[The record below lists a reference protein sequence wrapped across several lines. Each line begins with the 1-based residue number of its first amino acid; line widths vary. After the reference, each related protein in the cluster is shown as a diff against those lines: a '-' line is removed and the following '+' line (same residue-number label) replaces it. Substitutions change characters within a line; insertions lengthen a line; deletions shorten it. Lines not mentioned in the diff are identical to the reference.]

1 LPAAKDRF
9 AGTGPKAPPAEHL
22 LSAVGLII
30 TGAGGTH
37 PAAVPPLSAPSPKG
51 VRLEQAVTVVSAS
64 VEQPHAVLEAMADGF
79 CIADADY
86 RVTYWNAAAERLFG
100 VTRGDALGRVLW
112 DVLPGA
118 SDPRVRERLARVAEQ
133 GSVLGMTLLN
143 DRELFVRHLSVHA
156 SALEGGIAL
165 QVRDSTEEQRLAD
178 QYDQLLE
185 SIRDGF
191 IAVDRE
197 WKIVYVNRSAEVLV
211 SLRRDRA
218 VGLELWGIFPSEPAY
233 LGEAIRATMAD
244 REPRH
249 LRALYPVGRVFR
261 GRCFDVS
268 IHPLPDGGVSML
280 FEDVTERIARE
291 VELARLAAEAEE
303 ASRAKSR
310 FFAAASHELRTPLNA
325 IVGYTHLL
333 ATHTYG
339 DVPAGAARASERASV
354 CAEHLARLVD
364 DVLLLTTLEID
375 RLPIFNSPV
384 VLSAFLPA
392 MLPHL
397 QQQAEAKRLAF
408 EVDVADDVPP
418 VETDPERVRQV
429 VTSLVG
435 NAIKFTSRGTVR
447 IAVREVEGGWME
459 IAVSDTG
466 PGVPEGE
473 RERIFSPFEQ
483 LGEEARTDSLNRGTG
498 LGLTIARQLA
508 RRLGGDILVRDGLPY
523 GGEADADGTGA
534 EFVLRLPIEAPA
546 SVPEPA
552 AK

>member
-1 LPAAKDRF
+1 MEP
-9 AGTGPKAPPAEHL
+9 
-22 LSAVGLII
+22 
-30 TGAGGTH
+30 
-37 PAAVPPLSAPSPKG
+37 
-51 VRLEQAVTVVSAS
+51 AVTVVPAS
-64 VEQPHAVLEAMADGF
+64 VEVPRHAALEALADGF
-79 CIADADY
+79 CIADGDY

-100 VTRGDALGRVLW
+100 IARAEAMGRALW
-112 DVLPGA
+112 DVLPGTA
-118 SDPRVRERLARVAEQ
+118 DPRIRERLARVAEH
-133 GSVLGMTLLN
+133 GTVLRLTLLS

-156 SALEGGIAL
+156 TPLDGGVALH
-165 QVRDSTEEQRLAD
+165 VRDATAEQRVAD

-218 VGLELWGIFPSEPAY
+218 TGVELWDIFPSEPAY

-249 LRALYPVGRVFR
+249 LQALYPVGRVFR

-310 FFAAASHELRTPLNA
+310 FFAAVSHELRTPLNA

-339 DVPAGAARASERASV
+339 EVPAGATRASERASV

-364 DVLLLTTLEID
+364 DVLLLTTVEID
-375 RLPIFNSPV
+375 RLPLFHAPV
-384 VLSAFLPA
+384 DLAVLLPG

-397 QQQAEAKRLAF
+397 LQQAEAKRLAF
-408 EVDVADDVPP
+408 SLELPAELPP
-418 VETDPERVRQV
+418 VETDPERLRQI
-429 VTSLVG
+429 VTSLLG
-435 NAIKFTSRGTVR
+435 NAIKFTSRGGVR
-447 IAVREVEGGWME
+447 LQARVNGGWME
-459 IAVSDTG
+459 ISVSDTG
-466 PGVPEGE
+466 PGVREAD
-473 RERIFSPFEQ
+473 RERIFAPFEQ
-483 LGEEARTDSLNRGTG
+483 IGDDARSDSLNRGTG
-498 LGLTIARQLA
+498 LGLTIARPHA
-508 RRLGGDILVRDGLPY
+508 RRLGGDIEVRDAAPAEGAETKADVDA
-523 GGEADADGTGA
+523 GVDADAETPGQTGA
-534 EFVLRLPIEAPA
+534 EFVLRLPL
-546 SVPEPA
+546 S
-552 AK
+552 

>member
-1 LPAAKDRF
+1 M
-9 AGTGPKAPPAEHL
+9 
-22 LSAVGLII
+22 
-30 TGAGGTH
+30 
-37 PAAVPPLSAPSPKG
+37 
-51 VRLEQAVTVVSAS
+51 TVVSAS
-64 VEQPHAVLEAMADGF
+64 VEVPRHAALEALADGF

-100 VTRGDALGRVLW
+100 VARAEAMGRALW
-112 DVLPGA
+112 DVVPGA
-118 SDPRVRERLARVAEQ
+118 GDPRVRERLARVAEE
-133 GSVLGMTLLN
+133 GAVLRLTLLN

-156 SALEGGIAL
+156 TPLEGGVAL
-165 QVRDSTEEQRLAD
+165 HVRDSTAEQRVAD

-218 VGLELWGIFPSEPAY
+218 LGVELWGIFPSEPAY
-233 LGEAIRATMAD
+233 LGEAIRTTMAD

-249 LRALYPVGRVFR
+249 LQALYPVGRVFR

-310 FFAAASHELRTPLNA
+310 FFAAVSHELRTPLNA

-339 DVPAGAARASERASV
+339 PVPAGATRASERASV

-364 DVLLLTTLEID
+364 DVLLLTTVEID
-375 RLPIFNSPV
+375 RLPIFHSTV
-384 VLSAFLPA
+384 DLAVLLPG

-397 QQQAEAKRLAF
+397 LQQAEAKRLAF
-408 EVDVADDVPP
+408 SLDLPAGLPT
-418 VETDPERVRQV
+418 VETDPERLRQI
-429 VTSLVG
+429 VTALLG
-435 NAIKFTSRGTVR
+435 NAIKFTSRGGVRLEARTVT
-447 IAVREVEGGWME
+447 GGWME
-459 IAVSDTG
+459 ICVADTG
-466 PGVPEGE
+466 PGVPAGD
-473 RERIFSPFEQ
+473 RERIFAPFEQ
-483 LGEEARTDSLNRGTG
+483 IGDDARSDSLNRGTG

-508 RRLGGDILVRDGLPY
+508 RRLGGDIEVRDAASVDGASVGRAPVDGASVDGASKDGASVDRE
-523 GGEADADGTGA
+523 GGAGA
-534 EFVLRLPIEAPA
+534 EFVLRLPLG
-546 SVPEPA
+546 
-552 AK
+552 

>member
-1 LPAAKDRF
+1 MSVVPA
-9 AGTGPKAPPAEHL
+9 PAVEVPRH
-22 LSAVGLII
+22 
-30 TGAGGTH
+30 
-37 PAAVPPLSAPSPKG
+37 AA
-51 VRLEQAVTVVSAS
+51 
-64 VEQPHAVLEAMADGF
+64 LEALADGF
-79 CIADADY
+79 CMADADY

-100 VTRGDALGRVLW
+100 VARDDAAGRVLW

-118 SDPRVRERLARVAEQ
+118 ADPRVRERIARVAEQ
-133 GSVLGMTLLN
+133 GTVLQLTVLN
-143 DRELFVRHLSVHA
+143 DRELFVRHLSVHV
-156 SALEGGIAL
+156 SALDGGVAL
-165 QVRDSTEEQRLAD
+165 HVRDATAEQRVAD

-218 VGLELWGIFPSEPAY
+218 VGVELWEIFPAEPAY
-233 LGEAIRATMAD
+233 LGEAIRATMRD

-249 LRALYPVGRVFR
+249 LDALYPVGRVFR
-261 GRCFDVS
+261 GRCFDVN

-310 FFAAASHELRTPLNA
+310 FFAAVSHELRTPLNA

-375 RLPIFNSPV
+375 RLPVFRSRV
-384 VLSAFLPA
+384 ELSAFLPG

-397 QQQAEAKRLAF
+397 LQQLEAKCLAF
-408 EVDVADDVPP
+408 ALEVPDELPAL
-418 VETDPERVRQV
+418 ETDPERLRQI
-429 VTSLVG
+429 VTALLG
-435 NAIKFTSRGTVR
+435 NAIKFTSRGGVR
-447 IAVREVEGGWME
+447 LHARATDEGRWME
-459 IAVSDTG
+459 VAVADTG
-466 PGVPEGE
+466 PGVPEGD
-473 RERIFSPFEQ
+473 RERVFAPFEQ
-483 LGEEARTDSLNRGTG
+483 LGEESRTDSLNRGTG
-498 LGLTIARQLA
+498 LGLSIARQLA
-508 RRLGGDILVRDGLPY
+508 RRLGGDIAVRDPVREGAEP
-523 GGEADADGTGA
+523 ESGTNGTGAGA
-534 EFVLRLPIEAPA
+534 EFVLRLPLG
-546 SVPEPA
+546 
-552 AK
+552 

>member
-1 LPAAKDRF
+1 M
-9 AGTGPKAPPAEHL
+9 
-22 LSAVGLII
+22 GLIVP
-30 TGAGGTH
+30 GAGGTH
-37 PAAVPPLSAPSPKG
+37 RAAEPPLTAVPAQGARP
-51 VRLEQAVTVVSAS
+51 EQAVTVVSS
-64 VEQPHAVLEAMADGF
+64 PVEQPQAVLEAMADGI

-100 VTRGDALGRVLW
+100 VARAEALGRVLW

-118 SDPRVRERLARVAEQ
+118 ADPRVRERLARVAQQ
-133 GSVLGMTLLN
+133 GTVVRLTLLN

-156 SALEGGIAL
+156 SPVEGGVAL
-165 QVRDSTEEQRLAD
+165 HVRDSTAEQRVAE
-178 QYDQLLE
+178 QYAQLLE

-197 WKIVYVNRSAEVLV
+197 WRIVYVNRSAEVLV

-218 VGLELWGIFPSEPAY
+218 AGLELWDIFPAEPAY
-233 LGEAIRATMAD
+233 LGEAVRATMSD

-303 ASRAKSR
+303 ANRAKSR
-310 FFAAASHELRTPLNA
+310 FFAAVSHELRTPLNA

-339 DVPAGAARASERASV
+339 DVPPGAVRASERASV

-364 DVLLLTTLEID
+364 DVLLLTTLEIE
-375 RLPIFNSPV
+375 RLPIFHSPV
-384 VLSAFLPA
+384 SLPSFIPA
-392 MLPHL
+392 TLPHL
-397 QQQAEAKRLAF
+397 LQQAEAKGLAF
-408 EVDVADDVPP
+408 DLDLPDDLPAL
-418 VETDPERVRQV
+418 ETDPERLRQI
-429 VTSLVG
+429 VTALVG
-435 NAIKFTSRGTVR
+435 NAIKFTSRGRVR
-447 IAVREVEGGWME
+447 VEARVVRGGWME
-459 IAVSDTG
+459 ICVADTG
-466 PGVPEGE
+466 PGVSPVE
-473 RERIFSPFEQ
+473 RERIFAPFEQ
-483 LGEEARTDSLNRGTG
+483 LGEEARSDSLNRGTG

-508 RRLGGDILVRDGLPY
+508 RRLGGDLELRDAAKRDGV
-523 GGEADADGTGA
+523 GAGA
-534 EFVLRLPIEAPA
+534 EFVLRLPL
-546 SVPEPA
+546 EPA
-552 AK
+552 DSAASAST

>member
-1 LPAAKDRF
+1 MEP
-9 AGTGPKAPPAEHL
+9 
-22 LSAVGLII
+22 
-30 TGAGGTH
+30 
-37 PAAVPPLSAPSPKG
+37 
-51 VRLEQAVTVVSAS
+51 AVTVVSAS
-64 VEQPHAVLEAMADGF
+64 VELPRHAALEALADGF

-100 VTRGDALGRVLW
+100 VTRAEALGRALW
-112 DVLPGA
+112 DVLPGTA
-118 SDPRVRERLARVAEQ
+118 DPHVRERLVRVAEQ
-133 GSVLGMTLLN
+133 GTVLRLSLLS

-156 SALEGGIAL
+156 SALDGGVAL
-165 QVRDSTEEQRLAD
+165 HVRDATAEQRVAD
-178 QYDQLLE
+178 QYEQLLE

-218 VGLELWGIFPSEPAY
+218 VGVALWEIFPPEPAY
-233 LGEAIRATMAD
+233 LGEAIRATMMD

-249 LRALYPVGRVFR
+249 LDALYPVGRVFR

-310 FFAAASHELRTPLNA
+310 FFAAVSHELRTPLNA

-339 DVPAGAARASERASV
+339 DVPAGASRASERASV

-364 DVLLLTTLEID
+364 DVLLLTTVEID
-375 RLPIFNSPV
+375 RLPLFPCAV
-384 VLSAFLPA
+384 DLAAFLPG

-397 QQQAEAKRLAF
+397 LQQAEAKRLAF
-408 EVDVADDVPP
+408 ELDVPGGLP
-418 VETDPERVRQV
+418 AVETDPERLRQM
-429 VTSLVG
+429 VTALLG
-435 NAIKFTSRGTVR
+435 NAIKFTPRGRVR
-447 IAVREVEGGWME
+447 LRARVGEGARWME
-459 IAVSDTG
+459 IGVADTG

-473 RERIFSPFEQ
+473 RERIFAPFEQ
-483 LGEEARTDSLNRGTG
+483 LGEEARSDSLNRGTG

-508 RRLGGDILVRDGLPY
+508 RRLDGDIQVRAPLWDG
-523 GGEADADGTGA
+523 DADPPATGA
-534 EFVLRLPIEAPA
+534 EFVLRLPLSEAGTRQRG
-546 SVPEPA
+546 
-552 AK
+552 

>member
-1 LPAAKDRF
+1 
-9 AGTGPKAPPAEHL
+9 
-22 LSAVGLII
+22 
-30 TGAGGTH
+30 
-37 PAAVPPLSAPSPKG
+37 
-51 VRLEQAVTVVSAS
+51 VTVVSAS
-64 VEQPHAVLEAMADGF
+64 VEVPRHAALEALADGF

-100 VTRGDALGRVLW
+100 VERAEALGRALW
-112 DVLPGA
+112 DVLPGTG
-118 SDPRVRERLARVAEQ
+118 DPRVRERLVRVAEQ
-133 GSVLGMTLLN
+133 GTVLRMTLLS

-156 SALEGGIAL
+156 SALDGGVAL
-165 QVRDSTEEQRLAD
+165 HVRDATAEQRVAD
-178 QYDQLLE
+178 QYEQLLE

-218 VGLELWGIFPSEPAY
+218 VGVELWGIFPSEPAY
-233 LGEAIRATMAD
+233 LGEAIRATMMD

-249 LRALYPVGRVFR
+249 LTALYPVGRVFR

-291 VELARLAAEAEE
+291 FELARLAAEAEE

-310 FFAAASHELRTPLNA
+310 FFAAVSHELRTPLNA

-364 DVLLLTTLEID
+364 DVLLLTTVEID
-375 RLPIFNSPV
+375 RLPIFHSPV
-384 VLSAFLPA
+384 HLAAFLPGT
-392 MLPHL
+392 LPHL
-397 QQQAEAKRLAF
+397 LQQAEAKGLGFAL
-408 EVDVADDVPP
+408 DVPEELPP
-418 VETDPERVRQV
+418 VETDPERLRQI
-429 VTSLVG
+429 VTALLG
-435 NAIKFTSRGTVR
+435 NAIKFTSRGGVR
-447 IAVREVEGGWME
+447 LQARMGEGGRWME
-459 IAVSDTG
+459 VAVADTG
-466 PGVPEGE
+466 PGVPPDQ
-473 RERIFSPFEQ
+473 RERIFDPFEQ
-483 LGEEARTDSLNRGTG
+483 IGEESRTDSLNRGTG

-508 RRLGGDILVRDGLPY
+508 RRLDGDIVVHDAP
-523 GGEADADGTGA
+523 ADFGDPANPGA
-534 EFVLRLPIEAPA
+534 EFVLRLP
-546 SVPEPA
+546 V
-552 AK
+552 